1 MTEHDDRVGAGL
13 KDAAERAAARSRPA
27 DPGTIVA
34 LARSRRRRTLAAG
47 AAGAVT
53 VTAAL
58 GAVLLTRAAEPPA
71 PPPTIPAS
79 SLLPGPESVDPGP
92 RGDERDASPRPR
104 TSPPG
109 TGSTPATGPED
120 DRPKA
125 EPTRPTG
132 LGGSTGGGG
141 PTGAGGGVEP
151 SRSPLP

>member
-1 MTEHDDRVGAGL
+1 MTEHDDPVGAGL

-47 AAGAVT
+47 AAGAMT

-79 SLLPGPESVDPGP
+79 SLLPGPESADPGP
-92 RGDERDASPRPR
+92 RGDDRDARPRPQP
-104 TSPPG
+104 SPPG
-109 TGSTPATGPED
+109 TGGTRATGPAD
-120 DRPKA
+120 DRPEA
-125 EPTRPTG
+125 EPTRP
-132 LGGSTGGGG
+132 GG
-141 PTGAGGGVEP
+141 PTSVGGGVGP